1 MADVPH
7 ITLAKLPLANLRRK
21 PFRTSALVI
30 VVVMLTVA
38 FYGGALL
45 SMNLNNGLNSMRERM
60 GADLMVTPQNTKN
73 QAEALLTGNSSST
86 FYFTNDI
93 GSQIAEA
100 DGVGES
106 TVQTYIS
113 SLAAACCDEKV
124 QIIGFN
130 PDTDFVI
137 TPWVASQ
144 FDGTLR
150 RGQIIA
156 GASINVSDNNTVKL
170 YGHEFP
176 VAAQL
181 ADTGTSLDNSIFVNM
196 DTVPDV
202 VSYSAQVG
210 HAAIPEEYAGKAVSA
225 VLVKVKDGYSAQQVA
240 SNIAKATGIK
250 SLGYVYPGGIT
261 ATTKTNLKVIIR
273 YVAVFITVFWTMGLV
288 VMLAV
293 FSSAMNERKR
303 EFAAYR
309 ILGADRAT
317 LVGIIVK
324 ESATIGAIGGVIG
337 VTCTSLVVFPFSGLI
352 AKELQLPY
360 LQIGVGGTDSRRS
373 PVRRAYGPGRI
384 PRHSGASFR
393 PTGIPDA
400 EGGGVMP
407 EQPIL
412 EVRGL
417 TREFVRRGKP
427 FPAVDDVNLTLDPG
441 EFMAIV
447 GRSGN
452 GKSTLLN
459 LVTGLLKPTSG
470 SILLAG
476 NEVTTLNDKQMSILR
491 NRTIGFVTQIQTLLP
506 NLTAIDNVVLPAVL
520 HRNPSRYETEIDER
534 TNDAQSQEQTASS
547 VVVDGLPDVI
557 QPASTQT
564 ASSSQPDHLTQ
575 RAQHLLDQLLVGEL
589 ATCYPKELSGGEM
602 RRVSI
607 ARALM
612 NKPKL
617 LIADEPT
624 GDLDAES
631 TAIVMRLLR
640 QVADDGT
647 SVLMV
652 THDPD
657 ALAYVD
663 HTYRMDRGVLTRA

>member
-181 ADTGTSLDNSIFVNM
+181 ADTGTSLDNSVFVNL

-303 EFAAYR
+303 EFTAYR
-309 ILGADRAT
+309 ILGADRAP

-360 LQIGVGGTDSRRS
+360 LQIGVGKVAVLIVVALLFAVLTGLVASLATA
-373 PVRRAYGPGRI
+373 VRLSAPQAY
-384 PRHSGASFR
+384 
-393 PTGIPDA
+393 
-400 EGGGVMP
+400 
-407 EQPIL
+407 
-412 EVRGL
+412 
-417 TREFVRRGKP
+417 
-427 FPAVDDVNLTLDPG
+427 LTLREG
-441 EFMAIV
+441 E
-447 GRSGN
+447 
-452 GKSTLLN
+452 
-459 LVTGLLKPTSG
+459 
-470 SILLAG
+470 
-476 NEVTTLNDKQMSILR
+476 
-491 NRTIGFVTQIQTLLP
+491 
-506 NLTAIDNVVLPAVL
+506 
-520 HRNPSRYETEIDER
+520 
-534 TNDAQSQEQTASS
+534 
-547 VVVDGLPDVI
+547 
-557 QPASTQT
+557 
-564 ASSSQPDHLTQ
+564 
-575 RAQHLLDQLLVGEL
+575 
-589 ATCYPKELSGGEM
+589 
-602 RRVSI
+602 
-607 ARALM
+607 
-612 NKPKL
+612 
-617 LIADEPT
+617 
-624 GDLDAES
+624 
-631 TAIVMRLLR
+631 
-640 QVADDGT
+640 
-647 SVLMV
+647 
-652 THDPD
+652 
-657 ALAYVD
+657 
-663 HTYRMDRGVLTRA
+663 

>member
-360 LQIGVGGTDSRRS
+360 LQIGVGKVAVLIVVALLFAVLTGL
-373 PVRRAYGPGRI
+373 V
-384 PRHSGASFR
+384 ASLA
-393 PTGIPDA
+393 T
-400 EGGGVMP
+400 
-407 EQPIL
+407 
-412 EVRGL
+412 
-417 TREFVRRGKP
+417 

-491 NRTIGFVTQIQTLLP
+491 NRSIGFVTQIQTLLP